1 MERMKSNERTKP
13 TCPEVAARLEACA
26 DRERCCGI
34 GTMTAL
40 GIRVVGL
47 RRRTV
52 EK

>member
-1 MERMKSNERTKP
+1 MKSNERTKP
-13 TCPEVAARLEACA
+13 TCPEVAACLEACA
-26 DRERCCGI
+26 DRECRFGI
-34 GTMTAL
+34 DTTTAL